1 MERQKA
7 RQQREQEEEKRFSIE
22 FIQIN
27 PDDSWFTKF
36 YKRIGLGFQIAF
48 ASIVSLIIWLIALL
62 AG

>member
-1 MERQKA
+1 VA
-7 RQQREQEEEKRFSIE
+7 RQQARQEREQKEGQRFSIE

-27 PDDSWFTKF
+27 PDEPWFTRF

-48 ASIVSLIIWLIALL
+48 ASIISLILWLIALL